1 MSNNINIDVGMRR
14 SLAKFSGLCGALLAM
29 PVIYVKHPDMWLAG
43 GIFGLVFGWA
53 LGMINQGFAAIII
66 LAAGCYWA
74 NELGLL
80 HR

>member
-14 SLAKFSGLCGALLAM
+14 SLAKFSGLCGALLVI
-29 PVIYVKHPDMWLAG
+29 PVISAHHPDMWLAG

-53 LGMINQGFAAIII
+53 LGMINQAFAALII

-74 NELGLL
+74 NQLGLL
-80 HR
+80 R